1 MTQRKSPIWLVLLS
15 IVSIQVGA
23 AFSKTVF
30 GEVGPITMSWLRFS
44 AAGLIL
50 LVFTR
55 PSLRGKSR
63 QDWASA
69 IPLML
74 CLVGMNVAFYEAIAR
89 IPLGLAVTVEFLG
102 PLGVSVI
109 GSRRLRDL
117 VWVGLAGI
125 GVVIL
130 GFGPGS
136 QDWLGVGFA
145 ALAGLG
151 WAGYIIFGS
160 RLSAGWRGG
169 TGVLTMAMCLGAILL
184 AVPGVIAG
192 GTAILQPQVLAV
204 GFAVGLMSSVVPYA
218 LELRALRTI
227 PPRIFGILMALE
239 PAVAAMAGIVVLHE
253 WLGWYDWV
261 AIGCVILASIG
272 AVRSSRSARIGA
284 DSAAEPDIANS

>member
-1 MTQRKSPIWLVLLS
+1 MAQRTSPIWLVLLS

-30 GEVGPITMSWLRFS
+30 GEVGPVTMSWLRFAS
-44 AAGLIL
+44 AGVIL

-55 PSLRGKSR
+55 PSFRGRSR

-89 IPLGLAVTVEFLG
+89 IPLGLAVTIEFLG
-102 PLGVSVI
+102 PLGVSVV
-109 GSRRLRDL
+109 GSRRARDL
-117 VWVGLAGI
+117 LWVALAGV

-160 RLSAGWRGG
+160 RLSPAWRG
-169 TGVLTMAMCLGAILL
+169 TGVLTMAMCLGAVLL
-184 AVPGVIAG
+184 AVPAVLDG
-192 GTAILQPQVLAV
+192 GAAILQPRVLGV
-204 GFAVGLMSSVVPYA
+204 GFAVGLLSSVVPYA

-239 PAVAAMAGIVVLHE
+239 PAVAAMAGIIVLHE

-272 AVRSSRSARIGA
+272 AVRSSRGSRLVDEASG
-284 DSAAEPDIANS
+284 EPGLASG